1 METFQTMFS
10 WFYLKAQQYNPFAS
24 DQDVRS
30 ADASYQYSLRQLKR
44 ANFAETALGDFKDM
58 LIREGRYWD
67 ENIIKKGKDPYATTK
82 NEVNVN
88 QPNINLNMKFDENME
103 PDRIAL
109 AIQQQF
115 IKSALSPLS
124 SDAVNNPVSAL
135 ANATAG

>member
-1 METFQTMFS
+1 MLERENR
-10 WFYLKAQQYNPFAS
+10 WFENNVL
-24 DQDVRS
+24 RS
-30 ADASYQYSLRQLKR
+30 
-44 ANFAETALGDFKDM
+44 N
-58 LIREGRYWD
+58 
-67 ENIIKKGKDPYATTK
+67 KDPYATTK

>member
-1 METFQTMFS
+1 
-10 WFYLKAQQYNPFAS
+10 
-24 DQDVRS
+24 
-30 ADASYQYSLRQLKR
+30 
-44 ANFAETALGDFKDM
+44 
-58 LIREGRYWD
+58 
-67 ENIIKKGKDPYATTK
+67 
-82 NEVNVN
+82 
-88 QPNINLNMKFDENME
+88 MKFDENME